1 MLSMYLLEALKQPL
15 PRLPGATGDDPV
27 IVGFLDEL
35 REAGR
40 QRGLITEAHVAVI
53 ETVLANLCFAAG
65 DDPGLVDLWDSVRA
79 LISDTSRSVKERL
92 AGLDT
97 LGDRWNEQ
105 HHGRAN

>member
-1 MLSMYLLEALKQPL
+1 MNALDISTPL

-27 IVGFLDEL
+27 IVRFLDEV
-35 REAGR
+35 REAGNV
-40 QRGLITEAHVAVI
+40 RGLITEAHVANI
-53 ETVLANLCFAAG
+53 ETILANLCFAAS

-92 AGLDT
+92 AGFDL

-105 HHGRAN
+105 RYGRAN